1 MAQAGIEVVGLD
13 PDLLDDLRVRQE
25 RRPAPEP
32 GIAELRVGRAVDSS
46 GGIVPG
52 AEIRVI
58 QKSTGF
64 VRNAVTNEKG
74 NYEVPGLFPGT
85 YRIEASLAGFKTA
98 VVDDVPLQGAQR
110 LEINVALE
118 VGQISD
124 SVVVTSRRNL
134 LDVADVGVSTVF
146 DEKK

>member
-1 MAQAGIEVVGLD
+1 MAKRLVRLAAGIWLCSGVPGL
-13 PDLLDDLRVRQE
+13 LGQSQRAIIL
-25 RRPAPEP
+25 
-32 GIAELRVGRAVDSS
+32 GRAVDSS

-110 LEINVALE
+110 
-118 VGQISD
+118 
-124 SVVVTSRRNL
+124 R
-134 LDVADVGVSTVF
+134 
-146 DEKK
+146 